1 MKKTSVFLFTLMAAV
16 FCGPKSP
23 AQVSVIGEL
32 TQEKETRPGDRYE
45 GTILV
50 KNDTKEP
57 QEAKIYQTDYLFK
70 YDGTNEYGEPGSAPR
85 SNASW
90 IGFSP
95 SYLTLPPEGSVEVSF
110 TVTVPLNAQ
119 GHPLIGT
126 YWSML
131 MVEGI
136 AQGSPESS
144 AHRKKGEMGI
154 QQTIR
159 YGIQIVSHIAQT
171 GTKKIEFLDTK
182 LVAKPEGGRILQVDI
197 ENTGDIGVRPEM
209 YAELFNEKGASQ
221 GRFPGVRYRIYPGTS
236 VRQIIDLSTV
246 PAGTYKVMVVVDA
259 GGDDVYGAQYT
270 LKF

>member
-1 MKKTSVFLFTLMAAV
+1 MRKIFICFGTLLAIS
-16 FCGPKSP
+16 FCTKPSP
-23 AQVSVIGEL
+23 GQVSVIGEL
-32 TQEKETRPGDRYE
+32 TQERETQPGDHYE

-57 QEAKIYQTDYLFK
+57 QEAKVYQTDYLFK
-70 YDGTNEYGEPGSAPR
+70 FDGTNEYGER
-85 SNASW
+85 SNAPW
-90 IGFSP
+90 IEFSP
-95 SYLTLPPEGSVEVSF
+95 SSLSLPPEGSIEVNY
-110 TVTVPLNAQ
+110 TVTVPQNQ
-119 GHPLIGT
+119 KGNPLVGT

-136 AQGSPESS
+136 AKGSPESS
-144 AHRKKGEMGI
+144 AHPKQGEMGI

-159 YGIQIVSHIAQT
+159 YGIQIVSRIAHT

-182 LVAKPEGGRILQVDI
+182 LVARPEGGRILQVDI
-197 ENTGDIGVRPEM
+197 GNTGDIGLRPEM

-221 GRFPGVRYRIYPGTS
+221 GKFPGVRYRIYPGTS
-236 VRQIIDLSTV
+236 VRQMIDLTTV